1 MFDSGHSKLDMRH
14 SKSGTEHSM
23 FDMEHS
29 KFGFE
34 HSKSDMEHSKFGM
47 EQILC
52 VKIDMLFNFIH
63 AFYIFLTVDFGF
75 SRFLRV
81 KNSWHKLSCLFS

>member
-1 MFDSGHSKLDMRH
+1 
-14 SKSGTEHSM
+14 M

-81 KNSWHKLSCLFS
+81 KNSWHKLKLQTRFQVVPSGSFLFVH

>member
-1 MFDSGHSKLDMRH
+1 
-14 SKSGTEHSM
+14 
-23 FDMEHS
+23 
-29 KFGFE
+29 
-34 HSKSDMEHSKFGM
+34 MEHSKFGM